1 MEALQTRGPSF
12 FEIRNLSHSYGPKAA
27 LQDVCLEAQKSEVL
41 ALLGPSGSGKSTL
54 LAVIAGIVKSS
65 KGQIMLD
72 GRDLLNLPPETRGLG
87 MVFQDFALWPHMT
100 VIDNVG
106 FPLRVRKIP
115 PGETQRRAEEALQ
128 RVGLKGFESR
138 RPHQLSGGQQQRV
151 ALARAVVAETQ
162 LLLLDEPLSALD
174 PATRSSVRSELRDIL
189 RTLDLTTVIVTH
201 DREEAFELA
210 DRIAVLVDGKI
221 QQHAKPEEV
230 YEHPRNP
237 TVANFM
243 GLNLL
248 AAHILTDGSAALND
262 EAHSRL
268 KLPRAFTEGPA
279 QLSIVPEKTLV
290 VEDPSGEAN
299 VVQAQLLRKLYRGGE
314 YRLQVRIG
322 EQETAQLI
330 EARSKVNPRGD
341 RLFVH
346 LPIEAIHVLQ
356 EFPDGTSRRAESQL
370 IPNRSLTKLQ
380 EEIA

>member
-1 MEALQTRGPSF
+1 MDALQTRGPSF
-12 FEIRNLSHSYGPKAA
+12 FEIRNLSHFYGPKAA
-27 LQDVCLEAQKSEVL
+27 LQNVCLEVQKSEVL

-65 KGQIMLD
+65 KGKILLG
-72 GRDLLNLPPETRGLG
+72 GRDLLNLSPETRGLG

-115 PGETQRRAEEALQ
+115 RGETQRRAEEALQ
-128 RVGLKGFESR
+128 RVGLRGFESR

-189 RTLDLTTVIVTH
+189 RKLDLTTVIVTH

-230 YEHPRNP
+230 YEHPSNL

-243 GLNLL
+243 GVNLL
-248 AAHILTDGSAALND
+248 TVRILNDGSAELND
-262 EAHSRL
+262 DAHSRL
-268 KLPRAFTEGPA
+268 KLPCAATEGPA

-290 VEDPSGEAN
+290 VDDPSGETN

-322 EQETAQLI
+322 EQKMAQVI
-330 EARSKVNPRGD
+330 EARAKVNPRAD

-346 LPIEAIHVLQ
+346 LPTEAIHVLQ
-356 EFPDGTSRRAESQL
+356 EFPDGTPRRAESQL

>member
-1 MEALQTRGPSF
+1 MDAPQTRGPSF
-12 FEIRNLSHSYGPKAA
+12 FEIKNLSHFYGSKAA
-27 LQDVCLEAQKSEVL
+27 LHDVCLEAQKREVL

-65 KGQIMLD
+65 KGKIVLD
-72 GRDLLNLPPETRGLG
+72 GRDILSLPPESRGLG

-115 PGETQRRAEEALQ
+115 PAETQRRAEEALQ
-128 RVGLKGFESR
+128 RVGLGGFESR

-189 RTLDLTTVIVTH
+189 RKLDLTTIIVTH

-230 YEHPRNP
+230 YEHPRNL

-243 GLNLL
+243 GVNLL
-248 AAHILTDGSAALND
+248 TARILSDGSAELNN
-262 EAHSRL
+262 ETHSRL
-268 KLPRAFTEGPA
+268 KLPRAVTEGPA
-279 QLSIVPEKTLV
+279 QLSVVPEKTLV
-290 VEDPSGEAN
+290 VDNPSAETN

-322 EQETAQLI
+322 EQEKAQVI
-330 EARSKVNPRGD
+330 EARSKVNPRTES
-341 RLFVH
+341 LFVH
-346 LPIEAIHVLQ
+346 LPTEAIHVLQ
-356 EFPDGTSRRAESQL
+356 ESADGAPRRAESQL
-370 IPNRSLTKLQ
+370 IANRSVTKLQ